1 MPSKEN
7 KAPYILGVIPARFA
21 STRLMGKP
29 LANIGGKP
37 MIQHT
42 FEGASKSKL
51 LNKIIIA
58 VDDSKVADVCKSF
71 GATVMMTPKDV
82 KTGSDRIAIVA
93 KEFPR
98 ADIIVNIQGDEPFIK
113 GMMIDQAIE
122 PLLFDNSVHVST
134 LAKKII
140 SVEELTSAS
149 IPKVVFDYE
158 NFALYFSRSQIPFVR
173 DAKDESEAIQLAEI
187 YKHIG
192 LYAFRKESLFR
203 FTSLEQ
209 TDLERWEKLEQ
220 LRMLEHGFKIK
231 VVVTEYDTFSVD
243 TPEDLKLA
251 RRLYSKIKKKKNRN
265 ENSKES

>member
-1 MPSKEN
+1 MAVREN
-7 KAPYILGVIPARFA
+7 KAPFILGVIPARFA

-42 FEGASKSKL
+42 YEGASKSKL
-51 LNKIIIA
+51 LSKIIIA

-71 GATVMMTPKDV
+71 GAAVMMTPKDV
-82 KTGSDRIAIVA
+82 QTGSDRIAIVA

-113 GMMIDQAIE
+113 GMMIDQAVE
-122 PLLFDNSVHVST
+122 PLIFDHNVQVST

-140 SVEELTSAS
+140 STEDLKSPSV
-149 IPKVVFDYE
+149 PKVVFDYE

-173 DAKDESEAIQLAEI
+173 DAKNDNEILELADI

-192 LYAFRKESLFR
+192 LYAFRREALFR

-209 TDLERWEKLEQ
+209 TDLEKIEKLEQ
-220 LRMLEHGFKIK
+220 LRMLEHGIKIK

-243 TPEDLKLA
+243 TPDDLRLA
-251 RRLYSKIKKKKNRN
+251 RKIYSKLKRKKSKDANTKKN
-265 ENSKES
+265 